1 MVFLVLPVAALALGA
16 CALHPF
22 GVKNG
27 GAGLLAR
34 LCAGAALCG
43 LVTLSL
49 GGIALA
55 LARWALIAIAAG
67 GLTYEV
73 FLRKRRDTGTAD
85 GAEPASRATRGAL
98 FWLGMAAAAAGVIV
112 AAVPAGAPATQLE
125 TVSGALAAAKD
136 YDFLGRM
143 VPYDGAD
150 SPAYA
155 TLAQCLYTWAYAGG
169 GEGGARM
176 LSWLLAVFAA
186 AAVYVLAH
194 RLSGP
199 CAGAVAAGAFAAT
212 PVFLNRAAAVSGDL
226 LGAGL
231 VLASLTALL
240 VWRAERARVWLALAG
255 VFLGSAWDGRWTCL
269 LLCCAAV
276 PFVACLAKETRGK
289 QALVFAAALAAGLA
303 PWMLARAA
311 AGAPFLLPVVPEAQY
326 AAETGVLALLKFP
339 WNLVLRPHWYG
350 GWTTAPGGLLL
361 ILGVPGLVVGGK
373 RVRWLCGFAA
383 ICGLALYAVDRS
395 HVAFLPL
402 TAVFVVAAAVGA
414 CRLAALRP
422 LILVAL
428 AAVLLQ
434 GLCINGWTAA
444 AAVRGVGRPG
454 FVAQRVPRYEA
465 IRWANDNLPSGR
477 RILTPDPCHYFFDL
491 PTFRDLHAV
500 AGLNGADPGALR
512 DWLRE
517 RGIAYLVFPETHVRA
532 HRDAYP
538 EGAVEVLDQWRGR
551 QSEVF
556 VLIQVLKVPA
566 VDSAGVEQVEIY
578 EVRNGAATG
587 PAS

>member
-1 MVFLVLPVAALALGA
+1 M
-16 CALHPF
+16 
-22 GVKNG
+22 
-27 GAGLLAR
+27 
-34 LCAGAALCG
+34 
-43 LVTLSL
+43 
-49 GGIALA
+49 
-55 LARWALIAIAAG
+55 
-67 GLTYEV
+67 
-73 FLRKRRDTGTAD
+73 
-85 GAEPASRATRGAL
+85 
-98 FWLGMAAAAAGVIV
+98 
-112 AAVPAGAPATQLE
+112 
-125 TVSGALAAAKD
+125 
-136 YDFLGRM
+136 
-143 VPYDGAD
+143 
-150 SPAYA
+150 
-155 TLAQCLYTWAYAGG
+155 
-169 GEGGARM
+169 
-176 LSWLLAVFAA
+176 
-186 AAVYVLAH
+186 
-194 RLSGP
+194 
-199 CAGAVAAGAFAAT
+199 
-212 PVFLNRAAAVSGDL
+212 
-226 LGAGL
+226 
-231 VLASLTALL
+231 
-240 VWRAERARVWLALAG
+240 
-255 VFLGSAWDGRWTCL
+255 
-269 LLCCAAV
+269 
-276 PFVACLAKETRGK
+276 
-289 QALVFAAALAAGLA
+289 
-303 PWMLARAA
+303 
-311 AGAPFLLPVVPEAQY
+311 
-326 AAETGVLALLKFP
+326 LALLKFP

-402 TAVFVVAAAVGA
+402 TAVFVGAAAVGA

-538 EGAVEVLDQWRGR
+538 EGAVEVLDQWRGNAKR
-551 QSEVF
+551 GVR
-556 VLIQVLKVPA
+556 P
-566 VDSAGVEQVEIY
+566 DSGAESPGAGRRGVEQVEIY
-578 EVRNGAATG
+578 EVGTSAATE
-587 PAS
+587 